1 MRYLTKD
8 YVEGEILETIS
19 LMQLNKEIIPTL
31 QTIQIEDLAD
41 RFLFSWKE
49 VGDYEADLGRT
60 LLEFLRDEFIYN
72 KINYTFKDE

>member
-41 RFLFSWKE
+41 RFIFSWKE